1 MSVMNRI
8 IPLFPLQIVVFP
20 TEVLPLHIFEERYKQ
35 LINDCKR
42 RGLNFGIPTFLE
54 GKLSYG
60 TEVKLEEIVKN
71 YDNGS
76 MDILCKGIR
85 TFKVDK
91 FFNPIPNKLYAGG
104 EVQFFENKDDSTLEE
119 YSEVIALIKQLYA
132 IIGVSAH
139 NIQIE
144 TFNSFLFAHKIGM
157 SIGEEYQLL
166 EIVSEWERVQF
177 IKAHLLKVLPILNQ
191 VNDTRKLIQMNGHF
205 KNLDPLKF

>member
-1 MSVMNRI
+1 M
-8 IPLFPLQIVVFP
+8 
-20 TEVLPLHIFEERYKQ
+20 
-35 LINDCKR
+35 
-42 RGLNFGIPTFLE
+42 
-54 GKLSYG
+54 
-60 TEVKLEEIVKN
+60 
-71 YDNGS
+71 
-76 MDILCKGIR
+76 
-85 TFKVDK
+85 
-91 FFNPIPNKLYAGG
+91 
-104 EVQFFENKDDSTLEE
+104 
-119 YSEVIALIKQLYA
+119 QLYA

-166 EIVSEWERVQF
+166 EIVSERERVQF